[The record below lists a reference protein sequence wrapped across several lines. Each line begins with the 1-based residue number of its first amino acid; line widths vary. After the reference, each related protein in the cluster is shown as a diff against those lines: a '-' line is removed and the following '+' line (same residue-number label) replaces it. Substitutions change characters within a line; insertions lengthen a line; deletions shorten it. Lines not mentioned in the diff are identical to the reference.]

1 MNVSSSDRQTRPAA
15 PAVEGILAPPYR
27 AATVGMVALISLVAF
42 ESLAVTTAM
51 PTVARELN
59 GLKAY
64 ALAFGGV
71 LATSVIGMTLSGRWS
86 DRNGPARAMWTGLA
100 GFVAGLLIA
109 GLARDMPT
117 LLVGRLVQGLGAGC
131 LSPALYVIVGRLYP
145 DALRAKVFAAFS
157 AGWVVPALVGPAL
170 SGAIVEHAG
179 WRWVFL
185 GVPLFAIPAAAGLRG
200 ALRSLGRTGGQA
212 AADTTRRMANAIG
225 ASLGVCLLFVAGQE
239 GGWSGAALFLP
250 AIALLV
256 GCGRPLLPPGTLRAA
271 RGLPAVIA
279 LRGVAASAFF
289 GTEAF
294 LPLAFSREHGLSPM
308 WAGIAI
314 SVGAI
319 GWFSGSWY
327 QGHYAKV
334 SQQALLRRGS
344 AMMVVGAAAASMST
358 FAWMPVVASVAGWLL
373 TGLGMGMLYGTVAVL
388 ALSLSGEHEQGTNSS
403 ALQLCESLMVAT
415 TLAVGGSLFAALLD
429 LSHTAAFVANFAI
442 TVALAALG
450 TVVAGRTDTRRNNG
464 VGSATPIVEETG
476 RVESPRCSQ

>member
-1 MNVSSSDRQTRPAA
+1 MNVGTSEPN
-15 PAVEGILAPPYR
+15 AVTVESPPEGILAPPYR
-27 AATVGMVALISLVAF
+27 AATLGMVALISLIAF
-42 ESLAVTTAM
+42 EALAVTTAM

-86 DRNGPARAMWTGLA
+86 DRKGPAPAMWTGLA

-109 GLARDMPT
+109 GFARDMPT

-131 LSPALYVIVGRLYP
+131 LSPALYVIVARLYP
-145 DALRAKVFAAFS
+145 ESLRPKVFASFS
-157 AGWVVPALVGPAL
+157 AGWVVPALIGPVV
-170 SGAIVEHAG
+170 SGAIVEHVG

-185 GVPLFAIPAAAGLRG
+185 GVPLLAIPAAAGLRG
-200 ALRSLGRTGGQA
+200 ALRSLGQPGGKA
-212 AADTTRRMANAIG
+212 GTDATPRMANAIG
-225 ASLGVCLLFVAGQE
+225 ASLGVCLLFLAGQE
-239 GGWSGAALFLP
+239 QGWRAALLFLP
-250 AIALLV
+250 AIVLLV
-256 GCGRPLLPPGTLRAA
+256 VCGKRLLPPGTLRAA

-308 WAGIAI
+308 WSGIAI

-334 SQQALLRRGS
+334 SRQTLLRRGA
-344 AMMVVGAAAASMST
+344 AMMVIGAIAASLST
-358 FAWMPVVASVAGWLL
+358 FAWMPVAASVAGWLL

-388 ALSLSGEHEQGTNSS
+388 ALSMSGEHEQGMNSS

-415 TLAVGGSLFAALLD
+415 TLAIGGSLFAALLD
-429 LSHTAAFVANFAI
+429 LSHTAAFAANFAI

-450 TVVAGRTDTRRNNG
+450 TVVARRTEAAAG
-464 VGSATPIVEETG
+464 P
-476 RVESPRCSQ
+476 